1 MKHFFKRVNR
11 GIVLGVVLLIGL
23 AVFIWQDESN
33 FQKET
38 PAIEKTVTS
47 YLDTLS
53 KINTFNTSLQKI
65 GATMTTEQQTAKLQE
80 FTKTI
85 DQYWAESNVQN
96 RATKPELLMQMKEMV
111 SQNSKG
117 NGYIQKFTVRVNGT
131 PTVKK
136 TGPSNATARVDYTI
150 VMEYAGSPYYFDG
163 DFMTSVSRFSGKA
176 DSAETKK
183 DATLKR
189 YNMGQNSSFELEKIG
204 GTWKIIATLGGSS
217 SSGEPV
223 IIE

>member
-38 PAIEKTVTS
+38 PAIEQTVTS
-47 YLDTLS
+47 YLDALS
-53 KINTFNTSLQKI
+53 KINTFDTNLQKI
-65 GATMTTEQQTAKLQE
+65 GTTMTTEQQTAKLQE
-80 FTKTI
+80 LTKTI

-96 RATKPELLMQMKEMV
+96 HAAKSELLAQIKEMV

-150 VMEYAGSPYYFDG
+150 VMEYTGSPYYFDG
-163 DFMTSVSRFSGKA
+163 DFMASVPHHSSKA
-176 DSAETKK
+176 DSAETKI
-183 DATLKR
+183 DVTSKR
-189 YNMGQNSSFELEKIG
+189 YNIGQNTSFELEKIG
-204 GTWKIIATLGGSS
+204 GTWKIIATIGGSNS
-217 SSGEPV
+217 FGEPV
-223 IIE
+223 TIE